1 MQINSIINS
10 QLLINSP
17 LEQFEVTSLLGINAP
32 IFGYINLTLT
42 NLALYSIL
50 VLFIVLSLHYAGNND
65 NKLLSSRWSILLE
78 SIFASIN
85 SMVKEQIGKEIYL
98 PFIYSLFFFILLF
111 VFIYLFLSNS
121 NWENLF
127 KIILSF
133 ITSFVVFYFVFNNF
147 KYSNNLFIRFIQKF
161 VLYNICFIFAV
172 SLASYIDFS
181 LFNTIFCDPIEGDI
195 NNNNDNNP
203 ANQEENK
210 NVNIKFE
217 ISMPKDVFKTGLK
230 VVGDVLSN
238 HSVDYGA
245 SAAGGAAAS
254 AAAKAA
260 SGLPL
265 TQRVLVAGGTAV
277 AVSGGVI
284 IGKKVGHAIANNTD
298 IVDIVKNHPYSD
310 PNIDRIPSPDSN
322 FFINSP
328 LEKGEIPLIELLESL
343 ILLNILEIILIA
355 ILILILFNKKISDFN
370 KKIISNGIKKHM
382 PVKYHHYIKIFD
394 KGVEYNN
401 KFMSIMLVIVI
412 ILLLVFVLGNLFV
425 SCELYGKI
433 DEYVLAYNYFKTK

>member
-1 MQINSIINS
+1 
-10 QLLINSP
+10 
-17 LEQFEVTSLLGINAP
+17 
-32 IFGYINLTLT
+32 
-42 NLALYSIL
+42 
-50 VLFIVLSLHYAGNND
+50 
-65 NKLLSSRWSILLE
+65 
-78 SIFASIN
+78 
-85 SMVKEQIGKEIYL
+85 MVKEQIGKEIYL

-111 VFIYLFLSNS
+111 GFIFLFFSNS
-121 NWENLF
+121 NWENFF
-127 KIILSF
+127 KFILSF
-133 ITSFVVFYFVFNNF
+133 ITSFVVFYFVFNKF

-195 NNNNDNNP
+195 NNNNDNNH

-210 NVNIKFE
+210 NVQIKFE

-230 VVGDVLSN
+230 VVGDVLSH

-298 IVDIVKNHPYSD
+298 IVEIVKNHPYSD
-310 PNIDRIPSPDSN
+310 PNVDRIPSPDSN

-328 LEKGEIPLIELLESL
+328 LENGDIPLIELLESL

-370 KKIISNGIKKHM
+370 KKIISNAIKKYM

-412 ILLLVFVLGNLFV
+412 MLLLVFILGNLFV

-433 DEYVLAYNYFKTK
+433 DEYVLAYNFFKTK